1 MILYII
7 FTNIWISQF
16 VLDLFLK
23 LSFIEKKQL
32 IVLLLLENKSICQWW
47 FVCIFCH
54 ALKYFF
60 PRWHFPVFY
69 GLCQKKNYL
78 RQPWWWSLVNT
89 SIISQFRENVS
100 NFNVLANALQNFHL
114 ENWECHWMILPIS
127 LGKHLFHKKFC
138 TQWFSEQMTT
148 KNCSR

>member
-23 LSFIEKKQL
+23 LSFIEKNSWLFYGYLRTKA
-32 IVLLLLENKSICQWW
+32 
-47 FVCIFCH
+47 FVSGDLRAFYVMLWNI
-54 ALKYFF
+54 FF

-78 RQPWWWSLVNT
+78 CQPWWWSLVNT

-114 ENWECHWMILPIS
+114 EIWECHWMILPIS
-127 LGKHLFHKKFC
+127 LGKHFFHKKFC